1 MANPDG
7 PVEADRRQHGADGAD
22 QWAGCPDETGGDGL
36 GRWVPADPYPDG
48 PDAAHRRPPGLDDVT
63 VEALGKLSEA
73 LETVERVRGHLYSM
87 HQLTGTADFQLD
99 EAVSLFMQ
107 AGHTGFAERIER
119 ELIGRNVTP
128 RHWTFQLV
136 EEYDD
141 GYYAEFK
148 ALEQAARDTLA
159 QGRRHLY
166 EAQLKERRR
175 TRGRPGHEA
184 R

>member
-1 MANPDG
+1 MG
-7 PVEADRRQHGADGAD
+7 G
-22 QWAGCPDETGGDGL
+22 PDEAHQ
-36 GRWVPADPYPDG
+36 RPD
-48 PDAAHRRPPGLDDVT
+48 GLDDVT
-63 VEALGKLSEA
+63 VQALGKLSEA

-99 EAVSLFMQ
+99 EAVSLFRE
-107 AGHTGFAERIER
+107 AGHLETAERIER

-128 RHWTFQLV
+128 GHWTFQLV

-141 GYYAEFK
+141 GYWSVLRAVE
-148 ALEQAARDTLA
+148 EAARDEHA

-166 EAQLKERRR
+166 EAELKERRR
-175 TRGRPGHEA
+175 THGRAGHEA

>member
-1 MANPDG
+1 MTG
-7 PVEADRRQHGADGAD
+7 Q
-22 QWAGCPDETGGDGL
+22 DE
-36 GRWVPADPYPDG
+36 DG

-63 VEALGKLSEA
+63 VEALGRLSEA

-99 EAVSLFMQ
+99 DAVALLRQ
-107 AGHTGFAERIER
+107 AGHAELADRIQR
-119 ELIGRNVTP
+119 DLIGRNVIP
-128 RHWTFQLV
+128 GHWTFQLV

-141 GYYAEFK
+141 GYYATVREIEK
-148 ALEQAARDTLA
+148 AARDELA

-166 EAQLKERRR
+166 EAELKERRR
-175 TRGRPGHEA
+175 THGLPGHEA

>member
-1 MANPDG
+1 MTYG
-7 PVEADRRQHGADGAD
+7 V
-22 QWAGCPDETGGDGL
+22 
-36 GRWVPADPYPDG
+36 DG
-48 PDAAHRRPPGLDDVT
+48 PDQAHRRPAGVDDDT

-87 HQLTGTADFQLD
+87 HQLTGKADFQLD
-99 EAVSLFMQ
+99 EAVALLSK
-107 AGHTGFAERIER
+107 AGHTGLADRVER

-128 RHWTFQLV
+128 GHWTFQLV

-141 GYYAEFK
+141 GYYAVFR
-148 ALEQAARDTLA
+148 ALEKDARDELA

-166 EAQLKERRR
+166 EAELKERRR
-175 TRGRPGHEA
+175 TRGRAGHEA